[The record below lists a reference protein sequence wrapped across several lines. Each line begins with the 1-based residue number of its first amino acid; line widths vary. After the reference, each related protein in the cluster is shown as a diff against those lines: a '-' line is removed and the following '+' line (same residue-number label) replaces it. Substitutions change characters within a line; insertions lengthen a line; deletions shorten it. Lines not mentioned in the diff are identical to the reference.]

1 MIFFM
6 IIELYELSFSLQLW
20 QEKFVKLVRLYL
32 LEQIKNALLIKYCN
46 FLLSNNL
53 AGLAIRV
60 GKTWIF
66 WGFFLVFI
74 YDSYFKRVLKIFNIK
89 GISGEGVDVTFSY
102 IYLVVIQILGSRE
115 LNKNFDDY

>member
-32 LEQIKNALLIKYCN
+32 LEQIKNALLIKYCQ
-46 FLLSNNL
+46 FLLSNNP

-60 GKTWIF
+60 GKNLGF
-66 WGFFLVFI
+66 WGVFPSFHLLFI
-74 YDSYFKRVLKIFNIK
+74 FQLRVLQILDRKA
-89 GISGEGVDVTFSY
+89 ISGEGVDVTFSY

-115 LNKNFDDY
+115 